1 MSHNEE
7 TTADVGAMSA
17 IDGEGNAQSRKE
29 KRAQRDAERAAKTK
43 RGKKRKLGD
52 EGDAPALPG
61 DDAQE
66 ESQKD
71 FIALSTT
78 AETEDATR
86 TATAFK
92 PKKRKREQPAT
103 ETDAPAA
110 EDGTVTKTPKNKR
123 KKNTTDP
130 ATTDAVTDSTTA
142 KPANQRF
149 IVFLGNLPYTTTDAS
164 LNLHFKSLQP
174 FTLRHRTDPATK
186 KSKGFA
192 FLEFE
197 NYDRMKT
204 CLKLYHH
211 SYFDPE
217 NPEKSKL
224 VVEGEPEPEP
234 QAAVYGGKRGKAKKE
249 TGRKINVELTVGGG
263 GSGSSARKEKI
274 KVKNV
279 RLEEQ
284 RTRRAELERKERAKK
299 EGKDGGK
306 PRVVEKVPATKGAEG
321 MHPSRMAM
329 MAK

>member
-1 MSHNEE
+1 MSHTDEAI
-7 TTADVGAMSA
+7 ADVAVAGTV
-17 IDGEGNAQSRKE
+17 DGEGNAQSRKE

-52 EGDAPALPG
+52 EGDAPALPA
-61 DDAQE
+61 DNELE
-66 ESQKD
+66 ED
-71 FIALSTT
+71 FIALPKV
-78 AETEDATR
+78 DATEGAAGA
-86 TATAFK
+86 ATAAK
-92 PKKRKREQPAT
+92 SKKRKREEPT
-103 ETDAPAA
+103 TGTDAP
-110 EDGTVTKTPKNKR
+110 TVEAGATTEVPKRRR
-123 KKNTTDP
+123 KQTTTDP
-130 ATTDAVTDSTTA
+130 APTDAPTDTTTA

-234 QAAVYGGKRGKAKKE
+234 QAAVYGGKRGRAKKE

-263 GSGSSARKEKI
+263 GSGSTVRKEKI

-284 RTRRAELERKERAKK
+284 RARRTELGRKERAKK
-299 EGKDGGK
+299 EGKEGGK
-306 PRVVEKVPATKGAEG
+306 PKVVEKVPATKGAEG